1 MNDEKEKEELL
12 KKLQEASNG
21 EDLNNAELEA
31 IDGGL
36 LDNRCVNNRVPQ
48 CGCHIQ
54 QDKREN

>member
-21 EDLNNAELEA
+21 EELNNAELEA

-48 CGCHIQ
+48 RGCHIQ